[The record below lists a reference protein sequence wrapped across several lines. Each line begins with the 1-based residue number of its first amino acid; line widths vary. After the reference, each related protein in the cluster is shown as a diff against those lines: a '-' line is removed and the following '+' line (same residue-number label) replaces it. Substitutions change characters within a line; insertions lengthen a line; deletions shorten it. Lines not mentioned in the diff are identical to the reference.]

1 MFPIFLTLTTRQVRV
16 KRCHAAGRWRSE
28 MGIDL
33 AGGFAD
39 SPRTAGQSLH
49 LAIV

>member
-1 MFPIFLTLTTRQVRV
+1 MEWVGEDDIVESFLLSG
-16 KRCHAAGRWRSE
+16 A

-39 SPRTAGQSLH
+39 STRSAGQFLH
-49 LAIV
+49 LANI

>member
-1 MFPIFLTLTTRQVRV
+1 VVADQ
-16 KRCHAAGRWRSE
+16 GSE

-39 SPRTAGQSLH
+39 STRNAGQFLP
-49 LAIV
+49 LANK